1 MVTNLMKAIIEYIGS
16 SILLIM
22 DIKKG
27 TLTIGILFSTV
38 IIIIAIYM
46 RKRVGIEMKE
56 EK

>member
-1 MVTNLMKAIIEYIGS
+1 MKAIIEYIGS